1 MRFHHVSLNCRDP
14 IALERFYTKHFG
26 FKRARVVQLPDNRQI
41 VFLKGP
47 NVYFELFPAQ
57 GERPT
62 SPDIGGD
69 GPLYPGVRGLSFMV
83 DSVDAQLAAMG
94 DAARLTFGPLD
105 FRDFIPGWRSAWLAD
120 PEGNVIQVTQG
131 FVDQENPPPLPGE

>member
-1 MRFHHVSLNCRDP
+1 MIFHHISLNCRDP
-14 IALERFYTKHFG
+14 LALERFYTRHFG

-47 NVYFELFPAQ
+47 QVYFELFPAQ

-69 GPLYPGVRGLSFMV
+69 GPLYPGVRGISFLV
-83 DSVDAQLAAMG
+83 DSIEAQLAAMG
-94 DAARLTFGPLD
+94 REAHITFGPLD
-105 FRDFIPGWRSAWLAD
+105 FGSFIPGWKSVWLAD
-120 PEGNVIQVTQG
+120 PEGNVVQVTQG
-131 FVDQENPPPLPGE
+131 FVDQENPPPPPPE